1 MLHLNLRKILKCM
14 GENCIWQL
22 IAFFGRL
29 GKNKNYVFNGT
40 DQSCGPRSDTAPFA
54 TQGSSE
60 MKCVSNW
67 NDCLE
72 STRAAHAADCSELLD
87 TIWARSGQ
95 VGSHT
100 YSRMHAAPSIR
111 RRNASP

>member
-29 GKNKNYVFNGT
+29 GKNKNYVFN
-40 DQSCGPRSDTAPFA
+40 DPIRVAALAQIPHHLPRRALL
-54 TQGSSE
+54 
-60 MKCVSNW
+60 KCVSNW

-72 STRAAHAADCSELLD
+72 STRAAHAADYSELLD

-95 VGSHT
+95 VGLHT